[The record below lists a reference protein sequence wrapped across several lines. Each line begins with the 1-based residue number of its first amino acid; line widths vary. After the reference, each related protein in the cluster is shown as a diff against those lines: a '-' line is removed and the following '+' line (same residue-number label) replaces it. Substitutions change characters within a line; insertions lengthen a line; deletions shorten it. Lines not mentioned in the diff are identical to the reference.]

1 MNEQAIHRSCATH
14 FLSQFGACVL
24 LFDDNRS
31 SDSIAAAASP
41 NQRIQ
46 EYGFALTSGPFSRM
60 QFVRGRLVVVRL
72 SALAL
77 QRPCKTLTLPA
88 PVQTHSSHTAHT
100 QLTQQLLAAPT
111 RRHCPKEMARPPPAR
126 HLFESRAL
134 LVALLD
140 QSPVTMQHT

>member
-1 MNEQAIHRSCATH
+1 M
-14 FLSQFGACVL
+14 L

-31 SDSIAAAASP
+31 SDLIAAAALP

-46 EYGFALTSGPFSRM
+46 EYGICSSAPFSRL